1 MQNKYYIY
9 LMQKVASFQL
19 TVNLLLSKMIQV
31 FDIIPFIFYRRLT
44 NEKEVGNL
52 SCWTMLPADHGVRKT
67 P

>member
-1 MQNKYYIY
+1 
-9 LMQKVASFQL
+9 MQKVASFQL